1 MSSSPSPG
9 TSPSSPVRGTST
21 AAARASPNPTV
32 IFATTAP
39 LTATH
44 RTERAGRYA
53 CGPAMAQTDVLP
65 GPEPAALDDEAGAP
79 DLSVVVTVL
88 NEAGTI
94 DELHRRTVAALEP
107 LGRPFELIVVDD
119 GSTDGTF
126 AALERLHA
134 ADPRVRAI
142 RFKRNFGQHP
152 AMHAGLARARGD
164 VIVTM
169 DGDLQNQ
176 PEDILRLVAAV
187 EGGADVASGR
197 RAARHD
203 SWGRTLPSRLINGML
218 RRFTGVAISD
228 FGCAFNAYRRSAI
241 EPVLPAIGKQK
252 FTKALVLSAGA
263 SVVEVDVGHEARQG
277 RSRYSPLRLTRLALH
292 VLAGFWPQPIQ
303 WIGIAL
309 GVLCTLLATV
319 LGVYGVWYWIDRSN
333 FPGPLLGGVAVLFV
347 LGIQGFILALV
358 GEYLGRIQREV
369 EGRPLYT
376 IDKEL

>member
-1 MSSSPSPG
+1 
-9 TSPSSPVRGTST
+9 
-21 AAARASPNPTV
+21 
-32 IFATTAP
+32 
-39 LTATH
+39 
-44 RTERAGRYA
+44 
-53 CGPAMAQTDVLP
+53 MAQTDVLT
-65 GPEPAALDDEAGAP
+65 GSDTAALHDEAGAP

-94 DELHRRTVAALEP
+94 EELYRRTVAALEP
-107 LGRPFELIVVDD
+107 LERPFEVIVVDD

-134 ADPRVRAI
+134 RDPRLRAI

-164 VIVTM
+164 VVVTM

-176 PEDILRLVAAV
+176 PEDIVRLVEAV

-303 WIGIAL
+303 WIGIAI

-319 LGVYGVWYWIDRSN
+319 LGVYGIWYWIDRAN
-333 FPGPLLGGVAVLFV
+333 FPGPLLGGVAVLIV
-347 LGIQGFILALV
+347 LGLQGFILALV

-376 IDKEL
+376 IEKEL